1 MRTTIT
7 ILPEARIELLDL
19 LTTRTRVP
27 SDALALA
34 IFYCE
39 EIERT
44 FTQSGT
50 IPFGAVLKRLH
61 SGSIWWLY
69 ADGIWLAFTQQDS
82 VVGPWPFRTKERRIT
97 VVAFSAQPDA
107 A

>member
-34 IFYCE
+34 IFYCD

-44 FTQSGT
+44 FIQSGT
-50 IPFGAVLKRLH
+50 IPSAAVLKR
-61 SGSIWWLY
+61 SQNGSIWWLY
-69 ADGIWLAFTQQDS
+69 AGGIWLALTQQDS
-82 VVGPWPFRTKERRIT
+82 VVGTWPFRTKERRIT
-97 VVAFSAQPDA
+97 VVAFAAQPDA

>member
-19 LTTRTRVP
+19 LTARTRVP
-27 SDALALA
+27 SDALLSA

-44 FTQSGT
+44 FTQSGST
-50 IPFGAVLKRLH
+50 PLGAILKRSQ

-69 ADGIWLAFTQQDS
+69 ANGVWLAFTQQDS

-97 VVAFSAQPDA
+97 VVAFAAQPDA